1 MPAFKSRFE
10 TPLQELIET
19 AGQLD
24 DDEQLEL
31 HSPLEHIE
39 AQEPEYQAALGAL
52 ALQRAQEWLDVAYL
66 CRDALV
72 DEGYVQKSR
81 KRVIALSEAVPELRQ
96 VGDV

>member
-1 MPAFKSRFE
+1 MPHFSPRFD

-52 ALQRAQEWLDVAYL
+52 ALQRAQEWLNVAYL

-72 DEGYVQKSR
+72 DEGFIQKSR
-81 KRVIALSEAVPELRQ
+81 KRVVVLRDSVPELGA
-96 VGDV
+96 VGDA

>member
-1 MPAFKSRFE
+1 MPYFAPRFE

-24 DDEQLEL
+24 DDEQLDL
-31 HSPLEHIE
+31 HSPLEHVS

-52 ALQRAQEWLDVAYL
+52 ALRRAQEWLDVAYH

-72 DEGYVQKSR
+72 EEGFVQKSR
-81 KRVIALSEAVPELRQ
+81 KRVVVLSDAVPELGQ
-96 VGDV
+96 VGP